1 MTTRYRPAAG
11 PASALAAIAVLAAGL
26 ALAGCGGAK
35 PGPQA
40 AKPGAQATAP
50 GAPAASAAPP
60 PLFSTGGPPAPA
72 DRNLAGLHA
81 CALVPAATVATA
93 IGQLEE
99 PPHESSDGLTCFYNT
114 RQDSESAGPSY
125 ILSIVTRSMYEV
137 EKSVT
142 DGEAQARLVQVVPI
156 RGIGDEGYS
165 TANSKGG
172 PVYNAMVAKGGAAAG
187 IMVDSVFP
195 ASEQGAQRML
205 AVAVAGL

>member
-11 PASALAAIAVLAAGL
+11 PASPLAAIAVLAAGL

-35 PGPQA
+35 PGAQA
-40 AKPGAQATAP
+40 AKP
-50 GAPAASAAPP
+50 GAPAASATPP

-72 DRNLAGLHA
+72 DRNLASLHA
-81 CALVPAATVATA
+81 CALVPAATVAAA

-125 ILSIVTRSMYEV
+125 ILSIMTRSMYEV

-195 ASEQGAQRML
+195 ASERGAQRML